1 MHKNVKKV
9 LNLFLNVKRIEERKC
24 DVVLQQYTQFIDN
37 IPVFGTEKFSKFNQ
51 NQDSIDELYYECM
64 CGGSSEQYRELLE
77 VVKIVFVL
85 SHGQASVEC
94 GFSVNKEV
102 EVENMKQQTLVAHR
116 VICDHVTNVEGILNV
131 DLNKDLLLSA
141 RMSRQRYD
149 AFLEQEQQKR
159 TSHLWNKKRKCVLEE
174 MEEIKKKKRRTDL
187 DIESLNTA
195 ADKLYEHAKA
205 SGKICFVTQ
214 ANSLRRT
221 AKDKLAEKEKLDENL
236 NNKLEELKKTSINK

>member
-1 MHKNVKKV
+1 MFKKV

-37 IPVFGTEKFSKFNQ
+37 IAVFGTERFSKFNK

-64 CGGSSEQYRELLE
+64 CGGGGEPYTELFE
-77 VVKIVFVL
+77 IVKIVLVL
-85 SHGQASVEC
+85 SHGQAAVEC

-102 EVENMKQQTLVAHR
+102 KVENMKQQTLVAHR

-149 AFLEQEQQKR
+149 AFLEQERQNR
-159 TSHLWNKKRKCVLEE
+159 TSQLEQKKRKCLLEE
-174 MEEIKKKKRRTDL
+174 MEEIKKKKKRTDL
-187 DIESLNTA
+187 DIESLTLLINCMNRPRH
-195 ADKLYEHAKA
+195 LAKY
-205 SGKICFVTQ
+205 V
-214 ANSLRRT
+214 L
-221 AKDKLAEKEKLDENL
+221 
-236 NNKLEELKKTSINK
+236 